1 MSLFSLIF
9 PFSDTARLNSKIK
22 IIDAI
27 AKIRV
32 KGKKVVATAKKMQ
45 QLMELLG
52 KNLLIRG
59 LLKMGKSQKVL
70 SLSVL
75 DRNCNFSSQMFDS
88 DTLLPLA

>member
-1 MSLFSLIF
+1 M
-9 PFSDTARLNSKIK
+9 ARLNSKIK
-22 IIDAI
+22 IIDGL

-59 LLKMGKSQKVL
+59 LLKVGKSQKVL
-70 SLSVL
+70 SFSVL
-75 DRNCNFSSQMFDS
+75 DRSRNFCH
-88 DTLLPLA
+88 LP

>member
-1 MSLFSLIF
+1 MYLF

-59 LLKMGKSQKVL
+59 LLKVGKSQMVL
-70 SLSVL
+70 TAPRIDL
-75 DRNCNFSSQMFDS
+75 
-88 DTLLPLA
+88 